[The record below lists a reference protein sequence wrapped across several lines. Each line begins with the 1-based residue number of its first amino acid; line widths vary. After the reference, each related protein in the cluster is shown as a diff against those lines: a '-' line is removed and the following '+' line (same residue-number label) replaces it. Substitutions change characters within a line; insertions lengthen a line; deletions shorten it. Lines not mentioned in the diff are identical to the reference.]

1 MFDCCLKV
9 KICKILSFI
18 AQKGLL
24 LLEPVA
30 YGQKVT
36 IKMTFPKS
44 YDYKPSCKHVISTP
58 GLSKFHMLCSKH
70 IIFLLQDGQ
79 SKESSFLARKKKR
92 PEVLISGIVAIWET
106 STPPVPSVPTF
117 QEVHFREC
125 LAHLK
130 IKRFS
135 QSRTV
140 DWPIL
145 T

>member
-79 SKESSFLARKKKR
+79 SKESSFLARKKEETR
-92 PEVLISGIVAIWET
+92 GINFGYSCHIGDLDPSSPLGTYISGG
-106 STPPVPSVPTF
+106 SLQRMLSPLKDK
-117 QEVHFREC
+117 EV
-125 LAHLK
+125 
-130 IKRFS
+130 
-135 QSRTV
+135 
-140 DWPIL
+140 
-145 T
+145 